1 MEMKPTLVKRAS
13 FAEKLRG
20 GKDTYKQTPQVI
32 GMSGADPVGEFVVA
46 GAALN
51 PIFKLAGDGLL
62 YGAAK
67 YLKGSNY
74 QNWARAKLLNG
85 ELKTP

>member
-51 PIFKLAGDGLL
+51 PIFKLAGNGIL
-62 YGAAK
+62 YTLARAK
-67 YLKGSNY
+67 GNPY